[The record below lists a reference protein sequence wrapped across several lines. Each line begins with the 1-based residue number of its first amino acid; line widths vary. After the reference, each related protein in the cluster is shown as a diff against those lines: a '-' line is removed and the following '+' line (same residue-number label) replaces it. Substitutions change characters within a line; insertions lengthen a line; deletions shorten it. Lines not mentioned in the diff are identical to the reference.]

1 MDFVVTENP
10 TEKALK
16 ADKAKKKLKKKKHF
30 TRPKEERQAKITR
43 FFVELCGQERMEQS
57 PVHI

>member
-16 ADKAKKKLKKKKHF
+16 ADKAKKNWRKKKTFYPSK
-30 TRPKEERQAKITR
+30 RGA
-43 FFVELCGQERMEQS
+43 LG
-57 PVHI
+57 

>member
-16 ADKAKKKLKKKKHF
+16 ADKAKKKIEEKKTFYPSK
-30 TRPKEERQAKITR
+30 RGA
-43 FFVELCGQERMEQS
+43 LG
-57 PVHI
+57 

>member
-30 TRPKEERQAKITR
+30 TRPKEER
-43 FFVELCGQERMEQS
+43 
-57 PVHI
+57 